1 MSPKGRKRSWALAPK
16 ADIGLQAEKRTLRT
30 SARGGK
36 RALSGREFDIKRK
49 QVTMRIIILL
59 GLYVGLTSC
68 ASLPVSQ
75 ACQPRA
81 IEQSEWN
88 NIWVAE
94 VTEALAP
101 SAPQYF
107 HHAGYMTQ
115 QSAVLKPL
123 HHVKGIMDANVRTI
137 SNIVRT
143 ECAAEMLLQKGER
156 VAVYE
161 QLGSGAGAPFVIVW
175 SMPLARHLDS
185 NLGSPK

>member
-1 MSPKGRKRSWALAPK
+1 M
-16 ADIGLQAEKRTLRT
+16 
-30 SARGGK
+30 GGK
-36 RALSGREFDIKRK
+36 RALSGCGFDNERK
-49 QVTMRIIILL
+49 QVTMRIFILL

-101 SAPQYF
+101 SAPEYV

-115 QSAVLKPL
+115 QSVALKPL

-137 SNIVRT
+137 SNIVRS
-143 ECAAEMLLQKGER
+143 ECATEMLLQKGER
-156 VAVYE
+156 VVVYE
-161 QLGSGAGAPFVIVW
+161 HLGAGAGAPFVIVW

-185 NLGSPK
+185 KLGSPR